1 MDELESQVY
10 NVLVNLIDE
19 NIRVA
24 FEIAEYDGL
33 LIVNEPYIVNYIISQ
48 KDNIDNCIAEMI
60 KVYKEDNELHDLLN
74 PRGSWIREFLYEH
87 VNFDSDHKLDLENQ

>member
-19 NIRVA
+19 DIRIS
-24 FEIAEYDGL
+24 FEIAEYNGL
-33 LIVNEPYIVNYIISQ
+33 LVVDESYIVNYIISQ

-60 KVYKEDNELHDLLN
+60 KVYKEDNELENLLN
-74 PRGSWIREFLYEH
+74 PRASWIREFLYEH
-87 VNFDSDHKLDLENQ
+87 VNFDSDNNLN